1 MILFVW
7 SRGLGCLED
16 GVNVFCVYA
25 LCRWVYMGVSCMWR
39 WTWVLICVYTCMK
52 GRSGRLEIP
61 LR

>member
-16 GVNVFCVYA
+16 EVIVFCVYA
-25 LCRWVYMGVSCMWR
+25 LCRYFVDVGMCMHMYER
-39 WTWVLICVYTCMK
+39 KIGKVRNSPALIL
-52 GRSGRLEIP
+52 SF